1 MKSNAQLAPTILS
14 LSSTLR
20 SSIALSFGMKIA
32 SRFFGLVEKHQ
43 VLQAAEVKYG
53 RVKINPETGRPATE
67 EMMIEIEIVG
77 QIYACIMDTFPEQ
90 QTIIGSSGEMFG
102 FSPDAF
108 AASRSTPFVRS
119 ISNEEAAIVAKAGQI
134 NTATVMANRM
144 KLAEQRADAFSRKS
158 SAIVAEVESLLAFA
172 DPCDLCDIPETDLE
186 FYGICETAVAKY
198 TAKVAAGQKFDVAD
212 MVLFNDDCEKLD
224 L

>member
-1 MKSNAQLAPTILS
+1 MKTNAQLANTILS

-43 VLQAAEVKYG
+43 TLQAAEVKYG

-67 EMMIEIEIVG
+67 EMMLEIERIG

-158 SAIVAEVESLLAFA
+158 GAIVAEVESLLALA
-172 DPCDLCDIPETDLE
+172 DPCDMCYIPE
-186 FYGICETAVAKY
+186 
-198 TAKVAAGQKFDVAD
+198 AD
-212 MVLFNDDCEKLD
+212 HEY
-224 L
+224 